1 MGGRGRGRAGKEQP
15 EDQARKQRMPSAFRL
30 LQIEAAEQR
39 RDSGTSLKLLLVAA
53 KRSRERA
60 IRERKEKSG
69 GSKRE

>member
-1 MGGRGRGRAGKEQP
+1 VGGRGRAGEEQP
-15 EDQARKQRMPSAFRL
+15 EDQARKQRRPSAFRL

-39 RDSGTSLKLLLVAA
+39 RDSGTSLKLMLLAA

-60 IRERKEKSG
+60 IRERREKSG